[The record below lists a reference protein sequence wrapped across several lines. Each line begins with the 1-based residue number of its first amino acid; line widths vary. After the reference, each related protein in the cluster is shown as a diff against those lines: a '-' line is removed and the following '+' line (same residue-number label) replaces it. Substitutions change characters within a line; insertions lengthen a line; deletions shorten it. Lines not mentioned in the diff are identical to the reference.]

1 MAEFEVGRT
10 SLSSLLIA
18 AKIVKGREIVY
29 FFIVE
34 MRLESS
40 VELSKKLSRVTGKD
54 SLGLVLK
61 ARSALLKGTLLYEF
75 EDKLKAESQFQ
86 KDFLLN

>member
-1 MAEFEVGRT
+1 MADFEEGRT
-10 SLSSLLIA
+10 SLSSFLIA

-34 MRLESS
+34 IRLKSS
-40 VELSKKLSRVTGKD
+40 AELSKKSSRVTGKD

-61 ARSALLKGTLLYEF
+61 ARSALLKGTPCMI
-75 EDKLKAESQFQ
+75 
-86 KDFLLN
+86 